1 MRALRRP
8 AAIGLL
14 LAAYAPLAQ
23 AQPSAAWGVG
33 PLMQSLSQVQAAS
46 ASFTETK
53 TMAMLKTPLQTSGTL
68 RYVAPDYVRKTV
80 TAPMRQDF
88 VLQSGAVTLTTG
100 SQTQQFSLSQALPL
114 AGLVE
119 GVRATLA
126 GDLPTLQRYYTI
138 EFSGGADAW
147 QLLLRPRDAG
157 LRHFLSWL
165 SIRGSGN
172 RVTEIDTG
180 GAGGDLTRMSVDET
194 IDHAP

>member
-1 MRALRRP
+1 
-8 AAIGLL
+8 
-14 LAAYAPLAQ
+14 
-23 AQPSAAWGVG
+23 
-33 PLMQSLSQVQAAS
+33 MQSLSQVQAAS

-138 EFSGGADAW
+138 EFRGGADAW